1 MAFANPVM
9 WPDARA
15 QSTAISAIVILMT
28 IVIFTPKMRG
38 GAPLVKHGRP
48 ALLTTYFGSQFT
60 RLHSASAFEHSI
72 ARISSGVKPRRPS

>member
-28 IVIFTPKMRG
+28 IVIF
-38 GAPLVKHGRP
+38 
-48 ALLTTYFGSQFT
+48 SQ
-60 RLHSASAFEHSI
+60 
-72 ARISSGVKPRRPS
+72 K